1 MISVSFRSPIG
12 PISVHEKDGRIAVV
26 GWRNVDD
33 PKPTPLLRDAVSQ
46 LKAFFARD
54 LTEFD
59 LPLSPEG
66 TDFQKRVWDTMC
78 DIPYGKTWSYGKLA
92 SRVGTTARA
101 VGGACG
107 ANPIPI
113 IIPCHRVLAANSRAG
128 GYSGWGGLK
137 TKIAL
142 LDIENCKARLL

>member
-1 MISVSFRSPIG
+1 MASVSFRSPIG

-26 GWRNVDD
+26 GWRDIQD
-33 PKPTPLLRDAVSQ
+33 PEPTPLLREAVSQ
-46 LKAFFARD
+46 LKAFFTGD

-66 TDFQKRVWDTMC
+66 TNFQKRVWDAIYT
-78 DIPYGKTWSYGKLA
+78 IPYGKTWSYSELA
-92 SRVGTTARA
+92 SRVGTAARP
-101 VGGACG
+101 VGGACR

-113 IIPCHRVLAANSRAG
+113 IIPCHRVLAANGHGG
-128 GYSGWGGLK
+128 GYSGRGGLK
-137 TKIAL
+137 TKTAL